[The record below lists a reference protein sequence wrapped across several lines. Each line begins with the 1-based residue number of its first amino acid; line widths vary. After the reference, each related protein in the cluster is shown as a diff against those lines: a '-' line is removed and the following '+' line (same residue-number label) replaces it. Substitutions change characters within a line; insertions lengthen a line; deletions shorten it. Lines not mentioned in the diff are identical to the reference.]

1 MHPKW
6 ILFAYI
12 VVQPKAVTSYMFL
25 FSQEEL
31 EHLNE
36 ASAEIN
42 RLELQLDVCK
52 LAFFFNADVIKR
64 VSAWLAKHR

>member
-1 MHPKW
+1 M
-6 ILFAYI
+6 Y
-12 VVQPKAVTSYMFL
+12 V

-52 LAFFFNADVIKR
+52 PAFLFILFYFLL
-64 VSAWLAKHR
+64 VS